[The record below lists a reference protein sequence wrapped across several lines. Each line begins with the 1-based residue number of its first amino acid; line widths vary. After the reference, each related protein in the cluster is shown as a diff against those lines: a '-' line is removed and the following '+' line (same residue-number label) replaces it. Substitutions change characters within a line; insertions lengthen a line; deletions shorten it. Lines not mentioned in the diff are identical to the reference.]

1 MRLVLLYSLKD
12 WPEECPIPACK
23 SSAACLKQAKTPKA
37 ADSFTLANAKDKL
50 ARPRYH
56 FEIITISL
64 KPSFSGFFGIILL
77 CAYQLAPGLLW

>member
-23 SSAACLKQAKTPKA
+23 SSAACRKQAKTPKP
-37 ADSFTLANAKDKL
+37 ADSFAHANAKDKL

-56 FEIITISL
+56 FEITTISL
-64 KPSFSGFFGIILL
+64 KPSFFGFFGIILL